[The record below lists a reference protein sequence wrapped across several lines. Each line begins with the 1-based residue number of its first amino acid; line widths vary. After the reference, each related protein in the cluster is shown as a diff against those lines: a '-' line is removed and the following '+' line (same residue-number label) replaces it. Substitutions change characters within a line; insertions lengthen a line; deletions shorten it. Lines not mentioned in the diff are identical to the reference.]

1 MDYKTLGQNIR
12 RLRVTQGFRQ
22 EDLAEKCGCSS
33 SHIGQSENGRV
44 MPSLEMTVR
53 IANALNATTDQL
65 LAHEFSHP
73 EEIYLKEIAERIE
86 KYPVSKRILACE
98 GFNTYLD
105 SLESDV
111 LIAVIII
118 VTTNHY
124 FIHSMPSWHV
134 AYIAENRAVKRYG
147 FSLLW
152 WHAPRRHENGP
163 QTGISRT
170 G

>member
-33 SHIGQSENGRV
+33 SHIGQIENGRV
-44 MPSLEMTVR
+44 KPSLDMTVR

-65 LAHEFSHP
+65 LSHEFSHP

-105 SLESDV
+105 SLEKIGISESAYDEEQTLTEGRSITV
-111 LIAVIII
+111 LISV
-118 VTTNHY
+118 Y
-124 FIHSMPSWHV
+124 
-134 AYIAENRAVKRYG
+134 K
-147 FSLLW
+147 
-152 WHAPRRHENGP
+152 
-163 QTGISRT
+163 
-170 G
+170 

>member
-33 SHIGQSENGRV
+33 SHIGQIENGRV
-44 MPSLEMTVR
+44 KPSLDMTVR

-86 KYPVSKRILACE
+86 
-98 GFNTYLD
+98 NTQYQNGYWRAKASIPIWIHLKSSAKHKAKARGTYD
-105 SLESDV
+105 EVQTLTKGKS
-111 LIAVIII
+111 I
-118 VTTNHY
+118 VA
-124 FIHSMPSWHV
+124 FLS
-134 AYIAENRAVKRYG
+134 AY
-147 FSLLW
+147 
-152 WHAPRRHENGP
+152 
-163 QTGISRT
+163 T
-170 G
+170 

>member
-12 RLRVTQGFRQ
+12 RLRVTQGFR
-22 EDLAEKCGCSS
+22 
-33 SHIGQSENGRV
+33 HIGQIENGRV
-44 MPSLEMTVR
+44 KPSLDMTVR

-105 SLESDV
+105 SLE
-111 LIAVIII
+111 
-118 VTTNHY
+118 
-124 FIHSMPSWHV
+124 
-134 AYIAENRAVKRYG
+134 K
-147 FSLLW
+147 FSK
-152 WHAPRRHENGP
+152 
-163 QTGISRT
+163 S
-170 G
+170 

>member
-22 EDLAEKCGCSS
+22 EDLAEKCECSA
-33 SHIGQSENGRV
+33 SHIGQIENGRV
-44 MPSLEMTVR
+44 KPSLEMTVR

-73 EEIYLKEIAERIE
+73 EEIYLKKISERIE

-105 SLESDV
+105 SLEKFSKHKAKARGTYDEV
-111 LIAVIII
+111 QTLTKGKSI
-118 VTTNHY
+118 VA
-124 FIHSMPSWHV
+124 FLS
-134 AYIAENRAVKRYG
+134 AY
-147 FSLLW
+147 
-152 WHAPRRHENGP
+152 
-163 QTGISRT
+163 T
-170 G
+170 